1 MTFLSEQS
9 FDEDG
14 VIKVVVSKRKIL
26 ESGEVKDGI
35 LTGKARVKFKY
46 EELTRDD
53 VIPMG
58 NRLAAEVHVLE
69 EGEVFWAI
77 STPPL
82 NHVPKDSHFAHR
94 ISLAQSNI
102 NSNGGRGR
110 GNTIICHPSVT
121 EQVRACFDKQKTI
134 EQMNAAEQMVEVQIP
149 YFQNEPEIIEHDL
162 ASDESVLVLYRGE
175 RDSDQAL
182 IYVDGEGLL
191 MNDKLAAIETYG
203 KFVRIP

>member
-9 FDEDG
+9 FDENG
-14 VIKVVVSKRKIL
+14 VIKVVVKKSRVL
-26 ESGEVKDGI
+26 ESGEVKDGV

-53 VIPMG
+53 VLPMG

-69 EGEVFWAI
+69 EGEVFWGI

-121 EQVRACFDKQKTI
+121 VRVRACFDKLKTI
-134 EQMNAAEQMVEVQIP
+134 QQMTATKEMVDVQVP

-162 ASDESVLVLYRGE
+162 AAENSVLVIYRGSN
-175 RDSDQAL
+175 DSDQPL
-182 IYVDGEGLL
+182 IYVEGEGLL
-191 MNDKLAAIETYG
+191 MNDKISAIETYG
-203 KFVRIP
+203 KFVRVP